1 MTKLY
6 FTMLICSI
14 ATMLTI
20 SILDLIEVSYCKS
33 FSIYRIF
40 TMNSAVCRNISYANS
55 FLEKILMSIVINI
68 GSKVFQSV
76 IKYRKDNLIE
86 G

>member
-1 MTKLY
+1 MTKVY
-6 FTMLICSI
+6 FIWIICSAI
-14 ATMLTI
+14 TMLTI
-20 SILDLIEVSYCKS
+20 TVLDLIEVTYCKS

-40 TMNSAVCRNISYANS
+40 TMNSAVCRNISHANS
-55 FLEKILMSIVINI
+55 FLEKILISIVINM
-68 GSKVFQSV
+68 GSRVFHNV